1 MEEAEEATN
10 PTLNNKSPGSEG
22 GLGISRLVLDDTMR
36 QLHASQLRIGEL
48 RIRLQELLEAKMK
61 EEDPTS
67 ATSLEEIKKRVE
79 EKRTEETKVLRRLY
93 LLIKQFRPKLQSEC
107 LLRVAEVISQNGTI
121 QIDNEAVER
130 LSPFN
135 AEQVVRLLKQF
146 IA

>member
-10 PTLNNKSPGSEG
+10 QTLNDKSPARGSG
-22 GLGISRLVLDDTMR
+22 TGISRIVLDDTMR

-48 RIRLQELLEAKMK
+48 RIRLQELLEIKKK

-67 ATSLEEIKKRVE
+67 TTSLEEMKKRVE
-79 EKRTEETKVLRRLY
+79 EKRAEETKVLRRLY

-107 LLRVAEVISQNGTI
+107 LMRVAEVVSQNGTT
-121 QIDNEAVER
+121 QITSEAVER

-135 AEQVVRLLKQF
+135 AEQVVQLLKQF
-146 IA
+146 VA

>member
-10 PTLNNKSPGSEG
+10 PNLNNKSPGREG

-67 ATSLEEIKKRVE
+67 ATSLEEMKKRVE

>member
-10 PTLNNKSPGSEG
+10 PTLNNKSPGREG

-67 ATSLEEIKKRVE
+67 ATSLEEMKKRVE

-146 IA
+146 MA

>member
-1 MEEAEEATN
+1 MEEAEEAIN
-10 PTLNNKSPGSEG
+10 PTLNSKSPARGSG
-22 GLGISRLVLDDTMR
+22 IGISRIVLDDTMR

-48 RIRLQELLEAKMK
+48 RLRLQELLENKKK

-67 ATSLEEIKKRVE
+67 ATSVEEMKKRVE
-79 EKRTEETKVLRRLY
+79 EKRAEETKVLRRLY

-107 LLRVAEVISQNGTI
+107 FTRVAEVISQNGTI
-121 QIDNEAVER
+121 QINNDAVER

-146 IA
+146 VA

>member
-10 PTLNNKSPGSEG
+10 PNLNNKSPGSEG

-67 ATSLEEIKKRVE
+67 ATSLEEMKKRVE

-146 IA
+146 MA